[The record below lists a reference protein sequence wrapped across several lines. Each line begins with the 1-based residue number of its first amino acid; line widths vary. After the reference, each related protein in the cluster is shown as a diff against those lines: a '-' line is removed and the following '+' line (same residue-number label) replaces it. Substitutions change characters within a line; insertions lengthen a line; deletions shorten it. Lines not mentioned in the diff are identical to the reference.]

1 MMPYAMKELLNYING
16 FEPAFSSQAQGA
28 SAVEVSRLESLLK
41 RPLPSH
47 YKDFLLSMGRSMGSL
62 REEDTDFAIG
72 RILKFYETSKRRP
85 PRRYI
90 FIGAQLVDTYG
101 RFLLDCGEATE
112 QADCPVV
119 QADPEEPFKNEDHIV
134 PLYGSLKD
142 MLFLLAFSR
151 KRMALLEHRRRFL
164 PSLVSSGTGNVR
176 IVAPSLVGAIDET
189 LLQLGFQKLPHTSPL
204 TPLYERGDAA
214 FYVDRS
220 SLGGGLS
227 AELAARDE
235 REFGRLVEVIQDSTT
250 LV

>member
-1 MMPYAMKELLNYING
+1 MKELLEYING
-16 FEPAFSSQAQGA
+16 FEPAFSRQVQGA
-28 SAVEVSRLESLLK
+28 TATEVSRLESLVK
-41 RPLPSH
+41 RPLPTH
-47 YKDFLLSMGRSMGSL
+47 YKDFLLGMGRGMGSL
-62 REEDTDFAIG
+62 REEDTDFGIG
-72 RILKFYETSKRRP
+72 RVLKFYETSKRRP
-85 PRRYI
+85 PPRFI

-101 RFLLDCGEATE
+101 RFLLDCGQAAE

-119 QADPEEPFKNEDHIV
+119 QADPEEPFENEDHIV

-164 PSLVSSGTGNVR
+164 PSLVGSGTGNVR
-176 IVAPSLVGAIDET
+176 IVDPALVGAIDKT

-220 SLGGGLS
+220 SQGGGIS